1 MVQNN
6 DISVPNSLFN
16 QVKEYTCEICGHT
29 FSTAQSLAAHIDSEH
44 PELEQPEIF
53 IIIKFPLDLLNLFRY
68 CGTLSIVCIIIHS
81 FQPSTQYFE
90 VI

>member
-44 PELEQPEIF
+44 PELEQPEI
-53 IIIKFPLDLLNLFRY
+53 KL
-68 CGTLSIVCIIIHS
+68 V
-81 FQPSTQYFE
+81 
-90 VI
+90 